1 MELCIWLLNDPKR
14 ISTDQNNY
22 LTNHKIASLVE
33 ISKLFCDWWN
43 YLYLEKVEN
52 SVALA
57 FWHMRKL
64 EVFGFNIS
72 NLEGRAGGELLIF
85 ILESR
90 VCNHQVI
97 DMHTV

>member
-1 MELCIWLLNDPKR
+1 MELFVSREDRKFRRTGFL
-14 ISTDQNNY
+14 
-22 LTNHKIASLVE
+22 
-33 ISKLFCDWWN
+33 
-43 YLYLEKVEN
+43 
-52 SVALA
+52 
-57 FWHMRKL
+57 RKL
-64 EVFGFNIS
+64 EVLGFNIS

>member
-1 MELCIWLLNDPKR
+1 M
-14 ISTDQNNY
+14 Y
-22 LTNHKIASLVE
+22 L
-33 ISKLFCDWWN
+33 D
-43 YLYLEKVEN
+43 KVEN

-64 EVFGFNIS
+64 EVLSFNIS

-90 VCNHQVI
+90 VSYHQVI

>member
-1 MELCIWLLNDPKR
+1 M
-14 ISTDQNNY
+14 
-22 LTNHKIASLVE
+22 
-33 ISKLFCDWWN
+33 
-43 YLYLEKVEN
+43 YLEKVEN

-64 EVFGFNIS
+64 EVLGFSIS

-90 VCNHQVI
+90 VCVTI
-97 DMHTV
+97 K

>member
-1 MELCIWLLNDPKR
+1 M
-14 ISTDQNNY
+14 Y
-22 LTNHKIASLVE
+22 LGNVE
-33 ISKLFCDWWN
+33 D
-43 YLYLEKVEN
+43 

-64 EVFGFNIS
+64 EVLGFSIS